1 MKLLL
6 LFFFTFS
13 PLCVS
18 AASTVSCH
26 CFQDRTFNHRDS
38 AAADPY
44 FLATTQNSF
53 ISLIYGVDKS
63 SLVKA
68 KMSGTSGTQL
78 WILQDVAARSGQST
92 TAVADSYSANH
103 SWPEV
108 FKTLGLGPEQ
118 VGELYLQLGNQPEQL
133 ADHIVD
139 SQLIRQFAVTPA
151 ELKRWRRLGMSRKE
165 LILAIVLEGDPAELY
180 QRVNSRAQ
188 TWGELLDRQGLVD
201 GHAISRQLKAR
212 MQHPRT

>member
-1 MKLLL
+1 MKRLLL
-6 LFFFTFS
+6 LFFIFTPF
-13 PLCVS
+13 CVS

-53 ISLIYGVDKS
+53 ISLLYGVDKAA
-63 SLVKA
+63 LVKA
-68 KMSGTSGTQL
+68 KMSGTNGTHL
-78 WILQDVAARSGQST
+78 WIVQDVAAHSGQST
-92 TAVADSYSANH
+92 SAVADIYSVNH

-108 FKTLGLGPEQ
+108 FKTLGLGSEQ
-118 VGELYLQLGNQPEQL
+118 VGELYLQLGNHPEQL

-139 SQLIRQFAVTPA
+139 SQLVRQFAVTPA
-151 ELKRWRRLGMSRKE
+151 DLQRWRHLGMSRKE
-165 LILAIVLEGDPAELY
+165 LILAILLEGDPAELY

-188 TWGELLDRQGLVD
+188 TWGELLDRQGMVD

-212 MQHPRT
+212 MQHPRS